1 MKPVLVLGHGQLG
14 LMMAAA
20 GARLGLHVDR
30 LDTEAE
36 DLLPG
41 TSFMRLPVTKDSLL
55 ETYPVITAEKEHLPD
70 SELVQALRA
79 APAWTNRQAFVD
91 LADRFHEKQLLDR
104 LEIPTS
110 PWRLLSKPDD
120 VDPARLALGERVV
133 IKVTRGGYDGRGQ
146 WRLPE
151 DDPDQLPDDRYGAM
165 IAEAFVGFDRE
176 VSLVGVRNRRGET
189 RYLPLAEN
197 VHHDGILRYSIAGEE
212 VNPFMQRQ
220 AEALLGR
227 IMEDLD
233 YVGVMAMECFDVDGK
248 LLVNELA
255 PRVHNSGHWS
265 QLGTE
270 HDQFALHLRALLDL
284 PLPETEYFRPTLML
298 NLIGC
303 DFDPAWLSVPEIQCH
318 WYGKEPRPG
327 RKLGHININAVSM
340 AEFRDVCTRLR
351 KFLDNEHQ
359 RMLDEAL
366 AHYKRD
372 AGGRKR
378 RD

>member
-20 GARLGLHVDR
+20 GARLGLRVDR
-30 LDTEAE
+30 LDTESE
-36 DLLPG
+36 ELLPG
-41 TSFMRLPVTKDSLL
+41 TSPMRLPVTAAGLL
-55 ETYPVITAEKEHLPD
+55 ETYPLITAEKEHLPE
-70 SELVQALRA
+70 SELVETLRA
-79 APAWTNRQAFVD
+79 APAWMNRQAFLD
-91 LADRFHEKQLLDR
+91 LADREREKQLLDR
-104 LEIPTS
+104 LEIPTAS
-110 PWRLLSKPDD
+110 WCLLSSPDD
-120 VDPARLALGERVV
+120 IEPALKALGEHMI

-146 WRLPE
+146 WRLPG
-151 DDPDQLPDDRYGAM
+151 DNPDTLPAESFGAM
-165 IAEAFVGFDRE
+165 IAESLIRFDRE
-176 VSLVGVRNRRGET
+176 VSLVGVRGDNGNT

-197 VHHDGILRYSIAGEE
+197 VHHDGILRYSIAGEDS
-212 VNPFMQRQ
+212 NPFLQRQ
-220 AEALLGR
+220 AETLLGR
-227 IMEDLD
+227 IMDELD
-233 YVGVMAMECFDVDGK
+233 YTGVMAMECFEEDGR

-303 DFDPAWLSVPEIQCH
+303 DFVPQWLAIPEIQCH

-327 RKLGHININAVSM
+327 RKLGHININAASM
-340 AEFRDVCTRLR
+340 AELRDVTARLR
-351 KFLDNEHQ
+351 PLLDEEHR

-366 AHYKRD
+366 AHYKRESD
-372 AGGRKR
+372 NR
-378 RD
+378 RRQD